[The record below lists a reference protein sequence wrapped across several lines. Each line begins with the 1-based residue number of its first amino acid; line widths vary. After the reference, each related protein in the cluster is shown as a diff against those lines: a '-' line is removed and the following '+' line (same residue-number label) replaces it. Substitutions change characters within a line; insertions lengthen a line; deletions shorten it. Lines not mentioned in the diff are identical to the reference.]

1 VSHATEMHQIVV
13 VGIPANSVAL
23 KCPTPE
29 YPRNAL
35 KWHISGS
42 VLLRVRVEQGVISET
57 KIVSDSPLLL
67 AGSAQ
72 RWVRNQWNFKPSI
85 SGVFTIPI
93 TYKES

>member
-1 VSHATEMHQIVV
+1 MSNP
-13 VGIPANSVAL
+13 GIPR
-23 KCPTPE
+23 
-29 YPRNAL
+29 YAL

-72 RWVRNQWNFKPSI
+72 RWVRNQWKAI
-85 SGVFTIPI
+85 H
-93 TYKES
+93 

>member
-1 VSHATEMHQIVV
+1 VILPNFALSPLGQ
-13 VGIPANSVAL
+13 GIRQLGQS
-23 KCPTPE
+23 
-29 YPRNAL
+29 
-35 KWHISGS
+35 
-42 VLLRVRVEQGVISET
+42 
-57 KIVSDSPLLL
+57 VSDSPLLL